1 MIKITLHDLSSLIE
15 ISGSNVNYGLAIF
28 DFSIDSRTIKKGDA
42 YIAIE
47 GKNFNGNNFVPDAIK
62 NGASVV
68 FTSNKEYLARNVFF
82 VKNGKEFLK
91 RIAEFI
97 LKKINPKVIAVTGSN
112 GKTTTKEIIA
122 SILQQEYSEEELL
135 ITQGNFNNDIGL
147 PLTILRLNEGHKIAI
162 LEMGMNH
169 KGEIEELTRIAP
181 PDIAVITNIGEAHIE
196 NFESKD
202 EIAAAKKEILVNISK
217 NSFVILPRDDIYFEF
232 LAKDVLPIKITTFGK
247 NNKSD
252 IFYDTKNNLTTRYFI
267 SDKLLDAKCSL
278 IGNHNIMNIMA
289 AIGVAQTLKISINS
303 IKKGIESVRGMP
315 GRLELKYLKNGA
327 AIIDD
332 SYNSNPSSMMA
343 AIDVLATRSDQHTI
357 LVIGDMA
364 ELGEQSQRLHNN
376 IIKYI
381 NDSSVSYTLAIG
393 ENFQKP
399 MINNINYGSWFNSK
413 KDLIKELKVV
423 MRENSVLMIKGSRSM
438 KMEEIINKII

>member
-1 MIKITLHDLSSLIE
+1 MLKITLNDLSSFIE
-15 ISGSNVNYGLAIF
+15 LPGSNINNDLVIF
-28 DFSIDSRTIKKGDA
+28 NFSIDSRTIKKGDA

-47 GKNFNGNNFVPDAIK
+47 GEKFNGNNFVPDAIK
-62 NGASVV
+62 NGASIV
-68 FTSNKEYLARNVFF
+68 FTSNKEYLAPNVFY

-91 RIAEFI
+91 KIAGFI
-97 LKKINPKVIAVTGSN
+97 LKKINPKVIAITGSN

-135 ITQGNFNNDIGL
+135 ITHGNFNNDIGL
-147 PLTILRLNEGHKIAI
+147 PLTILRLNEEHKIAI

-196 NFESKD
+196 NFASKD
-202 EIAAAKKEILVNISK
+202 EIAEAKKEILANISN

-232 LAKDVLPIKITTFGK
+232 LAKDISSTKITTFGK
-247 NNKSD
+247 SNKSD
-252 IFYDTKNNLTTRYFI
+252 ISCDTKNNLITRYFL
-267 SDKLLDAKCSL
+267 SDKFLDAKCSL

-289 AIGVAQTLKISINS
+289 AIGVAQTLKMSINS
-303 IKKGIESVRGMP
+303 IKKGIESVRGIS
-315 GRLELKYLKNGA
+315 GRLELKYAKNGA
-327 AIIDD
+327 TIIDD

-343 AIDVLATRSDQHTI
+343 AIDVLAAHSNPHKI

-364 ELGEQSQRLHNN
+364 ELGEQSQRLH
-376 IIKYI
+376 IDVIEYI
-381 NDSSVSYTLAIG
+381 NKSCISCTLAIG
-393 ENFQKP
+393 DNLQKP
-399 MINNINYGSWFNSK
+399 ITNYIEYGSWYNSK
-413 KDLIKELKVV
+413 KDIIKELGAV
-423 MRENSVLMIKGSRSM
+423 MREDSVLLIKGSRSM

>member
-1 MIKITLHDLSSLIE
+1 MIKITLNDLSSLIE
-15 ISGSNVNYGLAIF
+15 ISESNVNNDLVIF
-28 DFSIDSRTIKKGDA
+28 NFSIDSRTIKKGDA

-47 GKNFNGNNFVPDAIK
+47 GKKFNGNNFILDAIN
-62 NGASVV
+62 NGASIV
-68 FTSNKEYLARNVFF
+68 FTSSKKYLAPNVFY

-91 RIAEFI
+91 KIAEFI
-97 LKKINPKVIAVTGSN
+97 LKKINPKVIAITGSN

-122 SILQQEYSEEELL
+122 SILQQEYLKEELL
-135 ITQGNFNNDIGL
+135 ITHGNFNNDIGL

-423 MRENSVLMIKGSRSM
+423 IRENSVLMIKGSRSM

>member
-135 ITQGNFNNDIGL
+135 ITQGNLNNDIGL

-393 ENFQKP
+393 ANFQKP